1 MLGHGGPLPGP
12 EPEQDLASP
21 RRYQPIVLPR
31 DEAVR
36 ERGRIDRLACPRCQS
51 KVEAGLPREVLRAVA
66 IGIARAAEN
75 WRLER
80 KLRQAIADVEST

>member
-31 DEAVR
+31 DEPVR
-36 ERGRIDRLACPRCQS
+36 EGG
-51 KVEAGLPREVLRAVA
+51 GLTGWPAHD
-66 IGIARAAEN
+66 ARAR
-75 WRLER
+75 W
-80 KLRQAIADVEST
+80 KQG